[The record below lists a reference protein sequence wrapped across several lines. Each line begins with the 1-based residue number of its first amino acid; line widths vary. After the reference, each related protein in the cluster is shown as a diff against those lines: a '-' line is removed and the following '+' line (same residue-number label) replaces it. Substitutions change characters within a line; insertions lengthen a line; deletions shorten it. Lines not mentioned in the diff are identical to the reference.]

1 MYNFNKPLVI
11 ALIVTAV
18 IALPVILLNT
28 QYTASVVIFVAFVA
42 SMISATAAIIRP
54 RKGSSRQRP
63 AEHRV
68 PYNQSRRESGSV
80 KWFNAS
86 KGFGFITRDSGD
98 DIFVHFRSIRGEG
111 HRVLHD
117 GQRVEFAISEGD
129 KGLQA
134 EDVAAAK

>member
-1 MYNFNKPLVI
+1 MSNFNKPLI
-11 ALIVTAV
+11 MAPITTAV
-18 IALPVILLNT
+18 IALPVFLLDIQFSSPAILVT
-28 QYTASVVIFVAFVA
+28 IFIVSF
-42 SMISATAAIIRP
+42 SSALLALRTSKP
-54 RKGSSRQRP
+54 RARRQVDENRT
-63 AEHRV
+63 
-68 PYNQSRRESGSV
+68 PYNQSKRESGSV